1 MSEKITIRDVAREAG
16 VSPTTVSRALSRP
29 GRVNLETATKVQEV
43 AERLGYRTKNL
54 EPQQDDVL
62 RGMILTTTSDLKYS
76 VFADFVTGMQKP
88 CIHRN
93 FILLTAITE
102 ENRDLER
109 STIVRMTSQVDGLIL
124 TSSRLSDSTVRKAAQ
139 MRPTVVVNR
148 LISGVQS
155 VISDDR
161 PALNRIVRRLKA
173 LGHQSITYI
182 TGPENSWQNGLRWQA
197 MLVACQQEQ
206 IKLRRIAGPNLATYV
221 GGPLMDEPFVEFMR
235 NPTTAVVLF
244 NDIFAL
250 EFMERLQ
257 ANGVRVPEQVS
268 VIGIDDTPEASRSNP
283 PLASVHTPREEM
295 GTDASNKLIAK
306 ILHTSDGSTTPV
318 VRYSTFIE
326 RASVGPAPERPIAAV
341 ESTTD

>member
-1 MSEKITIRDVAREAG
+1 MSESTKVTIRDVAKEAG

-29 GRVNLETATKVQEV
+29 GRVNLETATKVREV

-54 EPQQDDVL
+54 EPQNDDAL
-62 RGMILTTTSDLKYS
+62 RGMILTTASDLKYS
-76 VFADFVTGMQKP
+76 VFADFVDGMQKP
-88 CIHRN
+88 CLDRN

-109 STIVRMTSQVDGLIL
+109 STIMRMTSQVDGLIL

-148 LISGVQS
+148 LVSGVQS

-161 PALNRIVRRLKA
+161 PVLTKIVRRLKA
-173 LGHQSITYI
+173 LGHRSISYVA
-182 TGPENSWQNGLRWQA
+182 GPDNSWQNGLRWQA
-197 MLVACQQEQ
+197 LLVACQQEQ
-206 IKLRRIAGPNLATYV
+206 IRLRRIAGPHLPTRATDS
-221 GGPLMDEPFVEFMR
+221 LMEDAFHEFMR
-235 NPTTAVVLF
+235 SPTTAVVLF

-250 EFMERLQ
+250 QFMDLLD
-257 ANGVRVPEQVS
+257 AADIRVPEQVS
-268 VIGIDDTPEASRSNP
+268 VIGIDDTPESARSNP
-283 PLASVHTPREEM
+283 PLATVHIPREEM
-295 GTDASNKLIAK
+295 GSDASSKLISK

-326 RASVGPAPERPIAAV
+326 RASVGPAPDQPVAAV
-341 ESTTD
+341 A